1 MALGLYEFG
10 AAVVYSVEFDATV
23 WNETGGREI
32 HAFLILLLW
41 ATMSVGCSCSRVKVS
56 VD

>member
-1 MALGLYEFG
+1 MALGLYKFG

-41 ATMSVGCSCSRVKVS
+41 ATMSVGCSCSRVS

>member
-1 MALGLYEFG
+1 MALGLYKFG

-23 WNETGGREI
+23 WNATGGREVP
-32 HAFLILLLW
+32 AFLILW